1 MMAKTGASYARMPA
15 LPAARQANLFPEVD
29 AGPIT
34 GVEHGWG
41 CVAPIG
47 WRRSGHGRR
56 GQTRQR
62 MNTLALFT
70 ELRGLI
76 SGQMD
81 QQLGGGVDGVLAAL
95 SHW

>member
-15 LPAARQANLFPEVD
+15 LPAARQANLFPE
-29 AGPIT
+29 
-34 GVEHGWG
+34 
-41 CVAPIG
+41 VAPIG